1 MQQGYI
7 KLHRKIKENSL
18 WKACTPNRKVIM
30 VTMLLSANHK
40 RIDMVLDN
48 GDKITILPGQFITS
62 RRNFAKE
69 CGKGITEQMIRSA
82 WVVFQKQG
90 FSTIKTTQDYTLVT
104 IENWGVY
111 QDVLKKETQGLTQG
125 QPNYNPRSTINNN
138 DKNDKNDKKD
148 NIYTRVITRLNEKA
162 SKNFKSATKKTKTSI
177 DARLKEGFVE
187 EDFYKVIDIKCND
200 WLNNNE
206 MNKFLRPETL
216 FGNKF
221 ESYLNQSSNKQITV
235 KSNETNS
242 IENIQSINFKPRPQY
257 VEDELEKKRKE
268 YGLL

>member
-7 KLHRKIKENSL
+7 KLHRKIKDNSL

-40 RIDMVLDN
+40 RADIVLDN
-48 GDKITILPGQFITS
+48 GEKTTILPGQFITS

-90 FSTIKTTQDYTLVT
+90 FSTIKTTKDYTLVT
-104 IENWGVY
+104 IENWGIY
-111 QDVLKKETQGLTQG
+111 QDVLKKRTQESTQG
-125 QPNYNPRSTINNN
+125 QPSTNLRSTMNNN
-138 DKNDKNDKKD
+138 DKNEENEKKD

-162 SKNFKSATKKTKTSI
+162 SKNFKSTTQKTKTSI
-177 DARLKEGFVE
+177 DARLRDGFIE
-187 EDFYKVIDIKCND
+187 EDFYKVIEIKTKE
-200 WLNNNE
+200 WLDTKYE
-206 MNKFLRPETL
+206 KYLRPETL
-216 FGNKF
+216 FGPKF
-221 ESYLNQSSNKQITV
+221 EGYLNQSTNKQVTT
-235 KSNETNS
+235 KSSVNET
-242 IENIQSINFKPRPQY
+242 IENIEDINFKPRPQY
-257 VEDELEKKRKE
+257 IEDELEKKRKE